1 MPSGSS
7 LGGYV
12 VGIDVGRLGRCTSSV
27 VVPCGILAEKVVGI
41 GGNWEDILL
50 DMIVRS
56 SHESV
61 VSVVVG
67 VCIRNDCT
75 FQLVE
80 LVWPLS
86 RLESAFPRLDLL
98 ELV

>member
-27 VVPCGILAEKVVGI
+27 VVPCGTLAETAVGI
-41 GGNWEDILL
+41 AGNLEDILL
-50 DMIVRS
+50 GMYVRS
-56 SHESV
+56 SRESV
-61 VSVVVG
+61 VSVEEG

-75 FQLVE
+75 FRLVE
-80 LVWPLS
+80 PVWLLS
-86 RLESAFPRLDLL
+86 RLEFAFQSLDLL
-98 ELV
+98 EVV